1 MEIIV
6 KPRSSFKTISMVM
19 GKIFDADFHNVM
31 KSVGFKDTPREKYTV
46 ADMIRYREIEKY
58 K

>member
-1 MEIIV
+1 
-6 KPRSSFKTISMVM
+6 M

-31 KSVGFKDTPREKYTV
+31 KSVGFKDTPREKYTISDV
-46 ADMIRYREIEKY
+46 IRYREIEKY